1 MALIWGRQSTWV
13 LSEEQKQEICRRYE
27 AGASMR
33 TLAKRYGLRSHSAI
47 HSIIRTQRKRR
58 QART

>member
-13 LSEEQKQEICRRYE
+13 LSEEQKQEICRRYK
-27 AGASMR
+27 AGTSMR
-33 TLAKRYGLRSHSAI
+33 KLAKRYGLRSHNAI
-47 HSIIRTQRKRR
+47 YSIARTQQKRR

>member
-13 LSEEQKQEICRRYE
+13 LGEEQKREILKRYE

-33 TLAKRYGLRSHSAI
+33 SLAKRYGLRSHSAI

-58 QART
+58 QARA